1 MVKLGSLPR
10 IGTPGQAMLQLAD
23 PPGRRYQR
31 DPVLWTKERANLFL
45 WSKQRETIQSVRDH
59 RKTAVH
65 SCHETGKSFV
75 AGTTVC
81 WWLDCH
87 LPGEAFVV
95 TTAPTAPQVEAILWR
110 EINRL
115 HRDAG
120 LPGRTNLT
128 EWYIGRELVAF
139 GRKPSDYNTHAFQ
152 GLHARKLLVV
162 IDEACGVVK
171 SMWDAASTLAA
182 NEHSRILVIGN
193 PDDVQTEFGKV
204 CAKDSDWNVI
214 KIGYADTPNFT
225 GEDVPRYVNDVLIHP
240 VWVED
245 RAKHWGRESAIFQS
259 KCEGV
264 FPTVGDP
271 YATIPYA
278 WAIACKNTEL
288 PLNTATPKEAGIDV
302 GGGGDRTILRVRQG
316 RVALEEY
323 IFIDSDPMRT
333 VGKLATILREQD
345 VQRVKVDSTGIG
357 WGICGRLKELSSR
370 SNPAGSERDWAH
382 DAEVVAVN
390 FAESPPAG
398 YDTKV
403 LNMRAFMHWIIGR
416 ENCRL
421 RTWDL
426 TRVDDDTIAELT
438 ASRYEIMD
446 SAGKVKIER
455 KDEII
460 KRMGMSPDKS
470 DALLLAF
477 LEVHHEAILPNI
489 DLITT
494 DVLAGSG
501 PQDVWDRYHDDIFG
515 GNERDGR
522 SF

>member
-1 MVKLGSLPR
+1 
-10 IGTPGQAMLQLAD
+10 MLQRAD

-31 DPVLWTKERANLFL
+31 DPVLWTRERAHLDL
-45 WSKQRETIQSVRDH
+45 WSKQQEIIRSVRDH

-75 AGTTVC
+75 AATTVC

-115 HRDAG
+115 HTSAG

-162 IDEACGVVK
+162 LDEACGVVRT
-171 SMWDAASTLAA
+171 MWDAASTLAA
-182 NEHSRILVIGN
+182 NEHSRILAIGN
-193 PDDVQTEFGKV
+193 PDDVLTEFGTV
-204 CAKDSDWNVI
+204 CKSTSDWNVI
-214 KIGYADTPNFT
+214 KIGFKDTPNYT
-225 GEDVPRYVNDVLIHP
+225 GEEVPQHVRDVLIHE
-240 VWVED
+240 VWYED
-245 RAKHWGRESAIFQS
+245 RKKHWGEESAIFQS
-259 KCEGV
+259 KCDGI

-271 YATIPYA
+271 YSTIPYA
-278 WAIACKNTEL
+278 WAIACKSNEM
-288 PLNTATPKEAGIDV
+288 PLNTTLDKEAGIDV

-316 RVALEEY
+316 RVALDEY
-323 IFIDSDPMRT
+323 VFIDSDPMRT
-333 VGKLATILREQD
+333 VGKLANILQEEGIR
-345 VQRVKVDSTGIG
+345 RVKVDSTGIG

-370 SNPAGSERDWAH
+370 SNPAGSDKDWKH
-382 DAEVVAVN
+382 DAEVTAIN
-390 FAESPPAG
+390 FAQSPPPGFEA
-398 YDTKV
+398 KV
-403 LNMRAFMHWIIGR
+403 LNMRAYMHWIIGR
-416 ENCRL
+416 EACRL
-421 RTWDL
+421 RSWDL

-438 ASRYEIMD
+438 ASHYEIMD

-460 KRMGMSPDKS
+460 KRTGMSPDKS

-477 LEVHHEAILPNI
+477 TEMNHEAILPPL
-489 DLITT
+489 DLMTT
-494 DVLAGSG
+494 DLLAGVG
-501 PQDVWDRYHDDIFG
+501 PTDVWQPYAGGADDIFAG
-515 GNERDGR
+515 SR
-522 SF
+522 SGPF

>member
-1 MVKLGSLPR
+1 
-10 IGTPGQAMLQLAD
+10 MLQRAD

-31 DPVLWTKERANLFL
+31 DPVLWTRERANLFL
-45 WSKQRETIQSVRDH
+45 WSKQREIISSVRDH

-75 AGTTVC
+75 AGTSVC

-115 HRDAG
+115 HLSAG

-162 IDEACGVVK
+162 IDEACGVVR

-193 PDDVQTEFGKV
+193 PDDVQTEFGAV
-204 CAKDSDWNVI
+204 CKPDSDWNVI
-214 KIGYADTPNFT
+214 KIGYDDTPNFT
-225 GEDVPRYVNDVLIHP
+225 GEEVPQHVRDVLIHP

-245 RAKHWGRESAIFQS
+245 RRKHWGEESAIFQS
-259 KCEGV
+259 KCQGI

-288 PLNTATPKEAGIDV
+288 PIQPSVDKEAGIDV

-316 RVALEEY
+316 RVALDEY
-323 IFIDSDPMRT
+323 VFIDSDPMRT
-333 VGKLATILREQD
+333 VGKLAAILREEN
-345 VQRVKVDSTGIG
+345 VRRVKVDSTGIG

-370 SNPAGSERDWAH
+370 SNAAATSPSH
-382 DAEVVAVN
+382 DAEVVAIN
-390 FAESPPAG
+390 FAQSPPAG
-398 YDTKV
+398 YEDKV
-403 LNMRAFMHWIIGR
+403 LNMRAFMHWSIGR

-421 RTWDL
+421 RSWDL

-438 ASRYEIMD
+438 ASRYEIID

-460 KRMGMSPDKS
+460 KRTGTSPDKS

-477 LEVHHEAILPNI
+477 TEVHHEAIMPDI
-489 DLITT
+489 EAMTR
-494 DVLAGSG
+494 DVLAGNNE
-501 PQDVWDRYHDDIFG
+501 PADVWNGYREDIFEPSSGARG
-515 GNERDGR
+515 GW
-522 SF
+522 

>member
-1 MVKLGSLPR
+1 
-10 IGTPGQAMLQLAD
+10 MLQLAD
-23 PPGRRYQR
+23 PPGRRFQR

-45 WSKQRETIQSVRDH
+45 WSKQREIIESVRDH

-65 SCHETGKSFV
+65 SCHETGKSFD
-75 AGTTVC
+75 AATTVC

-115 HRDAG
+115 HANAG

-139 GRKPSDYNTHAFQ
+139 GRKPSDYNQHAFQ

-162 IDEACGVVK
+162 LDEACGVVK

-182 NEHSRILVIGN
+182 NEHSRILAIGN
-193 PDDVQTEFGKV
+193 PDDAQTEFGKV
-204 CAKDSDWNVI
+204 CKPDSDWNVI
-214 KIGYADTPNFT
+214 KIGYEDTPNYT
-225 GEDVPRYVNDVLIHP
+225 GEDVPQYVKDVLIHP

-259 KCEGV
+259 KCLGI
-264 FPTVGDP
+264 FPTIGDP
-271 YATIPYA
+271 YLTIPYA
-278 WAIACKNTEL
+278 WANQCRYNEM
-288 PLNTATPKEAGIDV
+288 PLDPDDDMEAGIDV
-302 GGGGDRTILRVRQG
+302 GGGGDRTIIRLRRG
-316 RVALEEY
+316 PIALDQHV
-323 IFIDSDPMRT
+323 FVDSDPMRT
-333 VGKLATILREQD
+333 VGKLTLALRENG
-345 VQRVKVDSTGIG
+345 VKRVKVDSTGIG
-357 WGICGRLKELSSR
+357 WGIAGRLKELSST
-370 SNPAGSERDWAH
+370 SNPTGHDHEH
-382 DAEVVAVN
+382 DAEVVPVN
-390 FAESPPAG
+390 FAQEPPAG
-398 YDTKV
+398 FKKKV
-403 LNMRAFMHWIIGR
+403 LNMRAYMHWIIGR

-421 RTWDL
+421 KRWDL
-426 TRVDDDTIAELT
+426 SRLSDDTIAELT

-460 KRMGMSPDKS
+460 KRLGFSPDES

-477 LEVHHEAILPNI
+477 LDRRHEAVLPPVGSLDVDILAN
-489 DLITT
+489 
-494 DVLAGSG
+494 SG
-501 PQDVWDRYHDDIFG
+501 PQDVW
-515 GNERDGR
+515 ERDGR
-522 SF
+522 FDALGSRPF

>member
-1 MVKLGSLPR
+1 
-10 IGTPGQAMLQLAD
+10 MLQRAD

-31 DPVLWTKERANLFL
+31 DPVLWTRERAHLSL
-45 WSKQRETIQSVRDH
+45 WSKQREIIQSVRDN
-59 RKTAVH
+59 RLSAVH

-75 AGTTVC
+75 AATTVC

-115 HRDAG
+115 HTSAR

-152 GLHARKLLVV
+152 GLHAKRLLVV
-162 IDEACGVVK
+162 LDEACGVVR

-182 NEHSRILVIGN
+182 NEHSRILAIGN

-204 CAKDSDWNVI
+204 CKSDDWNVI
-214 KIGYADTPNFT
+214 KIGYEDTPNFT
-225 GEDVPRYVNDVLIHP
+225 GEDVPQFVRDVLIHP
-240 VWVED
+240 VWVSD
-245 RAKHWGRESAIFQS
+245 RERHWGRQSAIFQS

-264 FPTVGDP
+264 FPTIGDP
-271 YATIPYA
+271 YATIPFA
-278 WAIACKNTEL
+278 WAQACRWNEL
-288 PLNTATPKEAGIDV
+288 PIVLTDDVEAGVDV
-302 GGGGDRTILRVRQG
+302 GGGGDRTIIRLRRG
-316 RVALEEY
+316 NVALDEY
-323 IFIDSDPMRT
+323 VFVDADPMRT
-333 VGKLATILREQD
+333 VGAIANILRENG
-345 VQRVKVDSTGIG
+345 VVRVKVDSTGIG
-357 WGICGRLKELSSR
+357 WGVCGRLRELSSV
-370 SNPAGSERDWAH
+370 SNPNAPGRERDWSH
-382 DAEVVAVN
+382 DAEVIAVN

-398 YDTKV
+398 FETKV
-403 LNMRAFMHWIIGR
+403 LNIRAYMHWIIGR
-416 ENCRL
+416 EYCRL
-421 RTWDL
+421 KKWDL
-426 TRVDDDTIAELT
+426 TRLSDDTIAELT
-438 ASRYEIMD
+438 ASKYEIMD

-460 KRMGMSPDKS
+460 KRMGISPDSS

-477 LEVHHEAILPNI
+477 LDRRYMAIMPDMELM
-489 DLITT
+489 TT
-494 DVLAGSG
+494 DVLSGSG
-501 PQDVWDRYHDDIFG
+501 PRDVWEREYEEERY
-515 GNERDGR
+515 EVLPER